1 MLVAMEAKDLDVGVL
16 FVLHAVAIISITLG
30 SYRRGEKWSWWTLLI
45 LGLVPPLYCMIAHG
59 IMIDNIV
66 GLGFFI
72 PAIAIP
78 AKTILGKK
86 ST

>member
-1 MLVAMEAKDLDVGVL
+1 MQDKFLKIGWIWMVLVGIQRIFGGIMLVAMEAKDL
-16 FVLHAVAIISITLG
+16 
-30 SYRRGEKWSWWTLLI
+30 
-45 LGLVPPLYCMIAHG
+45 
-59 IMIDNIV
+59 V